1 MTLQGEQTGTAA
13 QILDVAE
20 RLVQTRGFNDFS
32 YADIADELGIT
43 KPALHYHFRSKAV
56 LGEAII
62 ARYSERFFSALERIE
77 AAEPDARE
85 CLNEYVQLYRSVL
98 SAGRMCLCGIL
109 AAEYQTL
116 PASMRSAVLDFFDR
130 NETWLE
136 RVLREGHDTHVL
148 TVGEPIRDVA
158 RTIIDTLEGAT
169 MVARAQDAPERFD
182 GVAVRMLSALIG

>member
-43 KPALHYHFRSKAV
+43 KPALHYHFRSKAA

-62 ARYSERFFSALERIE
+62 GRYSERFFSALERIE
-77 AAEPDARE
+77 ATQPDARAR
-85 CLNEYVQLYRSVL
+85 LNEYVQLYRSVL

-136 RVLREGHDTHVL
+136 RVLREGHDTDRKSV
-148 TVGEPIRDVA
+148 V
-158 RTIIDTLEGAT
+158 
-169 MVARAQDAPERFD
+169 
-182 GVAVRMLSALIG
+182 

>member
-1 MTLQGEQTGTAA
+1 MTMQVEQTGTAA

-56 LGEAII
+56 LGDAII
-62 ARYSERFFSALERIE
+62 VRYSERFFSALERIE
-77 AAEPDARE
+77 SSESDAHAR
-85 CLNEYVQLYRSVL
+85 LKAYVQLYRSVL
-98 SAGRMCLCGIL
+98 SERRMCLCGIL

-116 PASMRSAVLDFFDR
+116 PVSMRSAVLDFFER

-136 RVLREGHDTHVL
+136 RVLREGHDAHTL

-169 MVARAQDAPERFD
+169 MIARAQDAPERFD
-182 GVAVRMLSALIG
+182 GVAARMLSVLVG